1 MMLLERKDQIFRDG
15 LLAEESRQ
23 RVRDVPVRYKTSWT
37 VRRVVELEPQQVA
50 EYDRHFVLTD
60 DAGARITYAHTE
72 VLGTGMTKREA
83 MGLLAGHV
91 SILSEPSP

>member
-1 MMLLERKDQIFRDG
+1 MLLDRKDQIYRNG

-37 VRRVVELEPQQVA
+37 VRRVVELEPHQVA
-50 EYDRHFVLTD
+50 EHDRHFVLTD

-72 VLGTGMTKREA
+72 VLSTGLTKREA
-83 MGLLAGHV
+83 MGLLAGQV
-91 SILSEPSP
+91 STPSEPSP